1 MSETNR
7 RILLAERPTG
17 MPTADSFKMVEEGV
31 PAPGPGQVLVRTLYL
46 SLDPY
51 MRGRMNAAKSYT
63 APVEIGDVMVGGV
76 VGRIEASNADGWAE
90 GDIVEGTLGWQDY
103 AAADP
108 ASLRKVDPDLAP
120 VSTAVGVLG
129 MPGLTAY
136 FALLD
141 LGRPKEGDTVLVS
154 AASGAVGAVVGQIAK
169 IKGCRAVGIAGSDEK
184 IDYITDELGFD
195 AGINYKTADLNEALH
210 RACPDGVD
218 VYFDNV
224 GGTTSWTAFEH
235 LAMNARIVI
244 CGQMS
249 QYNLTEPEIGPRN
262 LRFMLV
268 NRAVMS
274 GFLVFDYLDRYDEA
288 RKELAGWLQEGRL
301 QFKEDVTEGLENTV
315 DGFLRLMAGKN
326 FGKAVVHVA
335 S

>member
-1 MSETNR
+1 MSQSNR
-7 RILLAERPTG
+7 RILLAERPSG
-17 MPTADSFKMVEEGV
+17 MPTAESFKMVEEDI
-31 PAPGPGQVLVRTLYL
+31 PSPGTGEVLVRTLYL

-76 VGRIEASNADGWAE
+76 VGRIEASNAEGWTA

-103 AAADP
+103 AVTDP
-108 ASLRKVDPDLAP
+108 AALHKVDTGLAP
-120 VSTAVGVLG
+120 ISTAVGVLG

-141 LGRPKEGDTVLVS
+141 LGRPVEGNTVLVS

-169 IKGCRAVGIAGSDEK
+169 IRGCRVVGIAGSDEK

-195 AGINYKTADLNEALH
+195 AGINYKTEDLGDAIH
-210 RACPDGVD
+210 RACPDGID

-224 GGTTSWTAFEH
+224 GGQTSWTAFEH

-244 CGQMS
+244 CGAMS
-249 QYNLTEPEIGPRN
+249 QYNLMEPEIGPRN

-274 GFLVFDYLDRYDEA
+274 GFLVFDYVDRYDDA
-288 RKELAGWLQEGRL
+288 RAELAGWLKEGRL
-301 QFKEDVTEGLENTV
+301 QFKEDVTDGLENTV
-315 DGFLRLMAGKN
+315 DGFLRLMAGRN
-326 FGKAVVHVA
+326 FGKAIVHVA